1 METVNLEQLL
11 YTIQPFLMIGKNKL
25 KLIKS
30 LAQKKYRLKEQSF
43 LAEGDKIVL
52 EVLESDNKV
61 KELFATPDFIS
72 ENKKYLHN
80 AAQVIES
87 TSAEIK
93 KASFLQQPQS
103 CLAICQLPLQPQLP
117 SNLNGIFLFLDGIQD
132 PGNLGTIIR
141 TCDWFGMNYL
151 FCSPDTAD
159 VFNPKVIQASMGSFT
174 RVKTIYTPFDALLVY
189 LQKTKIPVYGTFLEG
204 KNIYTENLPDKAL
217 IILGNEGR
225 GIRKEVADKI
235 SFPLNIPS
243 FSQAEKK
250 AESLNVA
257 VTAAIICNEF
267 ARKKFAI
274 RNEN

>member
-11 YTIQPFLMIGKNKL
+11 CTIQPFLMIGKNKL

-52 EVLESDNKV
+52 EVLESDIKV
-61 KELFATPDFIS
+61 KELFATSDFIS
-72 ENKKYLHN
+72 ENKKYLHK
-80 AAQVIES
+80 AALVIES

-93 KASFLQQPQS
+93 KASLLQQPQN
-103 CLAICQLPLQPQLP
+103 CLAICELPSQPQLP
-117 SNLNGIFLFLDGIQD
+117 PNPKGIFLFLDGIQD

-159 VFNPKVIQASMGSFT
+159 VFNPKVIQASMGSFS
-174 RVKTIYTPFDALLVY
+174 RVKTIYTPFDTVSAY
-189 LQKTKIPVYGTFLEG
+189 LQKSEIPVYGTFLEG
-204 KNIYTENLPDKAL
+204 KNIYTENLPDNAL

-225 GIRKEVADKI
+225 GIRKELADKI
-235 SFPLNIPS
+235 NFPLNIPS
-243 FSQAEKK
+243 FSQFEKK

-257 VTAAIICNEF
+257 VSAAIICNEF

-274 RNEN
+274 RNES

>member
-1 METVNLEQLL
+1 METVNLEHLL

-117 SNLNGIFLFLDGIQD
+117 SNLKGIFLFLDGIQD

>member
-11 YTIQPFLMIGKNKL
+11 YIIQPFLMIGKNKI

-43 LAEGDKIVL
+43 LAEGDKIVQ
-52 EVLESDNKV
+52 EILESEIKV
-61 KELFATPDFIS
+61 TELFATPDFIS
-72 ENKKYLHN
+72 ENKKVLHN
-80 AAQVIES
+80 ASRVIES

-93 KASFLQQPQS
+93 KASLLQQPQN
-103 CLAICQLPLQPQLP
+103 CLVICQLPSQPQLL
-117 SNLNGIFLFLDGIQD
+117 SNPKGIFLFLDGIQD

-174 RVKTIYTPFDALLVY
+174 RVKTIYTPFDALSACFL
-189 LQKTKIPVYGTFLEG
+189 KTEIAVYGTSLEG
-204 KNIYTENLPDKAL
+204 KNIYSEELPENAL
-217 IILGNEGR
+217 IILGNEGS

-235 SFPLNIPS
+235 SFSLNIPS
-243 FSQAEKK
+243 FNPSEKK

-267 ARKKFAI
+267 ARNKFAI

>member
-11 YTIQPFLMIGKNKL
+11 YIIQPFLMIGKNKL
-25 KLIKS
+25 KLINS

-52 EVLESDNKV
+52 EVLESEIKV

-72 ENKKYLHN
+72 ANKKYLHN
-80 AAQVIES
+80 AALVFE
-87 TSAEIK
+87 TTAAEIK
-93 KASFLQQPQS
+93 KASLLKQPQN
-103 CLAICQLPLQPQLP
+103 CLAICQLPSQPKLP
-117 SNLNGIFLFLDGIQD
+117 SNPEGIFLFLDGIQD

-141 TCDWFGMNYL
+141 TCDWFGMDYL
-151 FCSPDTAD
+151 FCSPGTAD

-174 RVKTIYTPFDALLVY
+174 RVKIIYTPFDALSAY
-189 LQKTKIPVYGTFLEG
+189 LQKTEIPVYGTFLEG
-204 KNIYTENLPDKAL
+204 KNIYTENLPDYAL
-217 IILGNEGR
+217 IVLGNEGR
-225 GIRKEVADKI
+225 GIRKEVSDQI

-257 VTAAIICNEF
+257 VSAAIICNEF
-267 ARKKFAI
+267 TRKKFAI

>member
-11 YTIQPFLMIGKNKL
+11 CITQPFLMIGKNKL

-52 EVLESDNKV
+52 EILESEIKV
-61 KELFATPDFIS
+61 KELFATPDFLS
-72 ENKKYLHN
+72 ENKKHICN

-93 KASFLQQPQS
+93 KASLLQQPQN
-103 CLAICQLPLQPQLP
+103 CLAICQLPSQPQLP
-117 SNLNGIFLFLDGIQD
+117 PKPEGFFLFLDGIQD

-141 TCDWFGMNYL
+141 TCDWFGIKYL

-159 VFNPKVIQASMGSFT
+159 AFNPKVIQASMGSFT
-174 RVKTIYTPFDALLVY
+174 RVKTIFIPFDELSVHL
-189 LQKTKIPVYGTFLEG
+189 KKSEIPVYGTFLEG
-204 KNIYTENLPDKAL
+204 KNIYTENLPDNAL
-217 IILGNEGR
+217 IVLGNEGR
-225 GIRKEVADKI
+225 GIRNEVADKI

-243 FSQAEKK
+243 FNPSEKK

-267 ARKKFAI
+267 TRKKFAI
-274 RNEN
+274 RNES

>member
-1 METVNLEQLL
+1 METVNLEHLL
-11 YTIQPFLMIGKNKL
+11 CIIQPFLMIGKNKL

-30 LAQKKYRLKEQSF
+30 LAKKKYRLKEQRF

-52 EVLESDNKV
+52 ETLESGIKV
-61 KELFATPDFIS
+61 KELFATSDFIF

-80 AAQVIES
+80 AAHVIES

-93 KASFLQQPQS
+93 KASLLQQPQN
-103 CLAICQLPLQPQLP
+103 CLAVCQLPSQPEVPQ
-117 SNLNGIFLFLDGIQD
+117 NLKGFYLYLDGIQD

-141 TCDWFGMNYL
+141 TCDWFGMTYL

-174 RVKTIYTPFDALLVY
+174 RVKTIYMPFDALSVHLR
-189 LQKTKIPVYGTFLEG
+189 KTEVPVYGTFLEG
-204 KNIYTENLPDKAL
+204 KNIYTENLPENAL
-217 IILGNEGR
+217 IILGNEGC
-225 GIRKEVADKI
+225 GIRNEVADKI
-235 SFPLNIPS
+235 RYRIKIPS
-243 FSQAEKK
+243 FNPSENK

-267 ARKKFAI
+267 IRKKFAI
-274 RNEN
+274 RNES

>member
-11 YTIQPFLMIGKNKL
+11 CIIQPFLMIGKNKL

-30 LAQKKYRLKEQSF
+30 LAQKKYRVKEQSF

-52 EVLESDNKV
+52 EVLDSGIKV

-72 ENKKYLHN
+72 ENKESLHN
-80 AAQVIES
+80 ATHIIES
-87 TSAEIK
+87 SSAEIK
-93 KASFLQQPQS
+93 KASLLQHPQN
-103 CLAICQLPLQPQLP
+103 CLAICQLPTQEQLP
-117 SNLNGIFLFLDGIQD
+117 SDPKGIFLFLDGIQD

-141 TCDWFGMNYL
+141 TCDWFGINDL

-159 VFNPKVIQASMGSFT
+159 VFNPKVVQASMGSFS
-174 RVKTIYTPFDALLVY
+174 RVKTIYTSFDGLSAY
-189 LQKTKIPVYGTFLEG
+189 LQKKEIPVYGTFLEG
-204 KNIYTENLPDKAL
+204 KNIYTENLPENAL
-217 IILGNEGR
+217 IVLGNEGR
-225 GIRKEVADKI
+225 GIRKEVADQI
-235 SFPLNIPS
+235 SYPLNIPS
-243 FSQAEKK
+243 FNQAEKK

-267 ARKKFAI
+267 ARKKVAI

>member
-117 SNLNGIFLFLDGIQD
+117 SNIKGIFLFLDGIQD

-141 TCDWFGMNYL
+141 TCDWFGMNFL